1 LSDLSIQPFTAM
13 KLNIFYLRNL
23 FSGLGIVGMI
33 ALLAPPT
40 VLAQSVGSS
49 EEIRNWQQNQSSD
62 DLNNVFNNSEGGVGG
77 GLGSL
82 TNLINRLQS
91 ADPRSPSEL
100 STEQQQ
106 NINSEAAAFRNR
118 QQQQQQL
125 QIVPVNGATTPS
137 PQ

>member
-23 FSGLGIVGMI
+23 FTGLGIVGMI

-40 VLAQSVGSS
+40 VFAQSVGSS

-137 PQ
+137 SQ